1 MTMPKKGLRKI
12 VVDGKIYNYVIKKL
26 LYGGSD
32 DKRLTIELPSGKYY
46 SEVMRDT
53 VDSIT
58 PSMVKKII
66 KENLLGQRNL
76 KSEG

>member
-12 VVDGKIYNYVIKKL
+12 VVDGQTYNYVIKRIHH
-26 LYGGSD
+26 GGSN
-32 DKRLTIELPSGKYY
+32 DKRLTIELSDGEYY
-46 SEVMRDT
+46 SEDIDDM

-66 KENLLGQRNL
+66 KGA
-76 KSEG
+76 